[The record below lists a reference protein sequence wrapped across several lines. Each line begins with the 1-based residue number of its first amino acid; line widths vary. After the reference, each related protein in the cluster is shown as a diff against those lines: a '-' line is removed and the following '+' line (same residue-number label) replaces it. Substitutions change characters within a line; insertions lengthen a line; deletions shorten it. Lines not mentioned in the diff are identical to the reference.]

1 LYIYIFITIILNNS
15 KKKKKI
21 VKKDFSCDRNLIF
34 SEMKYFESFLLNK
47 INNGSLLN
55 NSKIEIDVHCDIE
68 VFEWLMAY
76 LLKKNVALS
85 KNQ

>member
-1 LYIYIFITIILNNS
+1 
-15 KKKKKI
+15 
-21 VKKDFSCDRNLIF
+21 
-34 SEMKYFESFLLNK
+34 MKYFESFLLNK

>member
-1 LYIYIFITIILNNS
+1 
-15 KKKKKI
+15 
-21 VKKDFSCDRNLIF
+21 
-34 SEMKYFESFLLNK
+34 MKYFESFLLNK
-47 INNGSLLN
+47 INNGVLLN

-85 KNQ
+85 N